1 MDRDKI
7 SELDG
12 RSWVSLFSKL
22 DSGYYRQELPRKQ
35 RVQVRVLH
43 VCLFLISTVLYLL
56 AAAQRFEGNAV
67 WYTVAAEILVLICL
81 FRIMAALITYLTMGQ
96 EMPATDHNRSA
107 FALKRTSAWAAVLQV
122 LTCAGTVVYM
132 CKDGEFSAGGIW
144 SACLFAVSAIP
155 MIAMFFVE
163 KNILYTR
170 IAGPDDR

>member
-1 MDRDKI
+1 MERNKI

-22 DSGYYRQELPRKQ
+22 DSGYYRQELPGKQ
-35 RVQVRVLH
+35 RLQVRILH
-43 VCLFLISTVLYLL
+43 VCLFLLSTVLYLL
-56 AAAQRFEGNAV
+56 AATQRFEGNTV

-96 EMPATDHNRSA
+96 EMPATDHNRSS
-107 FALKRTSAWAAVLQV
+107 FAVKRTSLCVAVLQV
-122 LTCAGTVVYM
+122 LTCAGAVVYM
-132 CKDGEFSAGGIW
+132 CKNGEFSVSGIL
-144 SACLFAVSAIP
+144 SACLFAVSALP

>member
-1 MDRDKI
+1 MDRNKV

-107 FALKRTSAWAAVLQV
+107 FALKRTSACAAVLQV
-122 LTCAGTVVYM
+122 FTCVAIVACM
-132 CKDGEFSAGGIW
+132 CIDGGVSDSGIL
-144 SACLFAVSAIP
+144 SACLFAASAVP
-155 MIAMFFVE
+155 MAAMLFVE

-170 IAGPDDR
+170 IAGPEDE

>member
-1 MDRDKI
+1 MGHEKI

-22 DSGYYRQELPRKQ
+22 DSGYYRQELPKMQ
-35 RVQVRVLH
+35 RVQVRILH

-56 AAAQRFEGNAV
+56 AAAQRFEGNTV

-96 EMPATDHNRSA
+96 EMLATDHNRSS
-107 FALKRTSAWAAVLQV
+107 FALKRTSVCATVLQV
-122 LTCAGTVVYM
+122 LTCVATIVCM
-132 CKDGEFSAGGIW
+132 CKSGDFSDSGVL
-144 SACLFAVSAIP
+144 SACLFAVSAVP

-163 KNILYTR
+163 KRILYTR
-170 IAGPDDR
+170 VEGPDDR